1 MVNCT
6 YFLNGKPLEQVSNF
20 KYLGINVSDNFD
32 WDVHIDSVT
41 AKASQR
47 LGMIK
52 HVLFDAPRK
61 VKRVAYLTLCRPILE
76 YASEVWDLYLIR
88 QITSLEDIQRK
99 GVRFISGIRGRQSV
113 TEARVCLK
121 LDLLET
127 RRKTALMNLMMQIL
141 TNQKHDALIQCFQKL
156 QERCVSGLSVY
167 LHH

>member
-6 YFLNGKPLEQVSNF
+6 YFLNGKPLEQVSSFNF
-20 KYLGINVSDNFD
+20 KYFLGINVSNNFD
-32 WDVHIDSVT
+32 WDMHNIDSVT

-52 HVLFDAPRK
+52 HALFDAPRK

-76 YASEVWDLYLIR
+76 YASEVWDPYLIR

-127 RRKTALMNLMMQIL
+127 RRKTARMNLMMQIL

-156 QERCVSGLSVY
+156 
-167 LHH
+167 